1 MRDVVENLIKDNTGM
16 QTVLAFTDGFCRG
29 NPGSCVFL
37 PNNDEIELKQ
47 PASKVASILL
57 GELVAIK
64 ITLNY
69 LIEEKSVGD
78 ISTILIFS
86 DSQSVV
92 EILQLGWDKK
102 KIKKLLWTYNSLFI
116 YLKGFVQR

>member
-1 MRDVVENLIKDNTGM
+1 MWCSYMCLSS
-16 QTVLAFTDGFCRG
+16 QH
-29 NPGSCVFL
+29 
-37 PNNDEIELKQ
+37 DEIELKQ
-47 PASKVASILL
+47 PASKLASILL

-78 ISTILIFS
+78 ISTILIFC

-102 KIKKLLWTYNSLFI
+102 NKKLLWTYNSLFI